1 VVYAIAF
8 NNPFGDK
15 IVTGSFDKT
24 AKLWDAETGE
34 CLHTLRGHQTEIV
47 ALSFN
52 PQSTMV
58 ATGSMDNTAK
68 LWAVD
73 TGEELASLLGHQA
86 EIVSLCFNNEGDKI
100 ITGSFDHTTKI
111 WVRPRAHATACVS
124 LHGLHGLLARPPAR
138 PGSLSGACTE
148 SSQSKARHYVRCC
161 LNCGGIL

>member
-1 VVYAIAF
+1 MVYAIAF

-111 WVRPRAHATACVS
+111 WVRPRARDHRRLCPLS
-124 LHGLHGLLARPPAR
+124 C
-138 PGSLSGACTE
+138 PGSVLGARTG
-148 SSQSKARHYVRCC
+148 S
-161 LNCGGIL
+161 L

>member
-1 VVYAIAF
+1 MPRDVPAPTERLARARACAGAQCKVWNTNTGEELLTLEGHKNVVYAIAF

-73 TGEELASLLGHQA
+73 TGEELATLLGHQA
-86 EIVSLCFNNEGDKI
+86 EIVSPDKH
-100 ITGSFDHTTKI
+100 F
-111 WVRPRAHATACVS
+111 
-124 LHGLHGLLARPPAR
+124 PP
-138 PGSLSGACTE
+138 PTHFLI
-148 SSQSKARHYVRCC
+148 QS
-161 LNCGGIL
+161 